1 MKKNQNID
9 MDQAVAR
16 LELAVPH
23 YRVPVVDLIAV
34 QSNDPYRILVATI
47 LSARTR
53 DETTAGAA
61 ARLFARAPT
70 LPALA
75 RLDEQELARLIH
87 PVGFFRA
94 KAGYLARLP
103 TELAHKFGGNI
114 PATVEELIQLPGV
127 GRKTA
132 NLVVAVAFEKPAIC
146 VDTHVHRIMNIWG
159 YVQTAS
165 PGATEKD
172 LRAKLPQKYWRRIN
186 SLLVA
191 FGQEICRPVAP
202 HCDRCS
208 LADICPRLGVKP
220 RRPPRVSTILQRA
233 AADSTLQLA
242 SWNVNG
248 LRAIAKKGFTGIVG
262 DLDADILAL
271 QEIKAHPEQ
280 LPGEVQSLPG
290 YQSFWLPARRKGYSG
305 VAVFSRLTP
314 LNVLYGMDRGEEYDL
329 EGRVL
334 TLEFADFFLVN
345 AYLPNAQP
353 ALARLGYKL
362 EFCRHFLEF
371 TATLASRKNVVV
383 CGDLNVAHRE
393 IDLAR
398 PKENEQSPGFS
409 RQERAWM
416 DQYLAA
422 GFVDTFRLF
431 NGEGGHYTWW
441 SYRGGARQRN
451 AGWRIDYFCID
462 AAGRRRIR
470 EAGIRPEIM
479 GSDHCPVTL
488 TIGG

>member
-1 MKKNQNID
+1 MSKAEIID
-9 MDQAVAR
+9 IEQAVDR
-16 LELAVPH
+16 LEQEVPN

-34 QSNDPYRILVATI
+34 QSQDPYKVLVATI

-61 ARLFARAPT
+61 ARLFARAPDLDT
-70 LPALA
+70 LA
-75 RLDEQELARLIH
+75 RLSEEELAKLIR

-103 TELAHKFGGNI
+103 AALTAKFRGKI
-114 PATVEELIQLPGV
+114 PATVEELVQLPGV

-132 NLVVAVAFEKPAIC
+132 NLVVAVAFERPAIC

-159 YVQTAS
+159 YVNTTT
-165 PGATEKD
+165 PEATEKA
-172 LRAKLPQKYWRRIN
+172 LRAKLPQPYWRRIN

-191 FGQEICRPVAP
+191 FGQEICRPVGP
-202 HCDRCS
+202 HCDRCP
-208 LADICPRLGVKP
+208 LAQLCPRLGVRPRKP
-220 RRPPRVSTILQRA
+220 PAPRPPMSA
-233 AADSTLQLA
+233 APGGTSLRLA

-248 LRAIAKKGFTGIVG
+248 LRAIAKKGFAELAGE
-262 DLDADILAL
+262 LDADLLAI
-271 QEIKAHPEQ
+271 QEIKAHPDQ
-280 LPGEVQSLPG
+280 LPAEARALPG
-290 YQSFWLPARRKGYSG
+290 YQAFWLPAKRKGYSG
-305 VAVFSRLTP
+305 VAIYSRLEP
-314 LNVLYGMDRGEEYDL
+314 LKVLYGMGQEEKYEQ

-334 TLEFADFFLVN
+334 TMEFADFFLVN

-353 ALARLGYKL
+353 ELARLPFKL
-362 EFCRHFLEF
+362 DFCRHFQQFCENL
-371 TATLASRKNVVV
+371 ATQKNVVV

-398 PKENEQSPGFS
+398 PQENQQSPGFS
-409 RQERAWM
+409 PAERAWL
-416 DQYLAA
+416 DGFLAN
-422 GFVDTFRLF
+422 GFTDTFRLF
-431 NGEGGHYTWW
+431 NQEGGNYTWW

-451 AGWRIDYFCID
+451 VGWRIDYFCID
-462 AAGRRRIR
+462 SAGRRRVR

-488 TIGG
+488 TLG